1 VKKNLATL
9 AVAVL
14 LLTGCVQAQ
23 ATDTRVAGT
32 ADYEFTPDAVGN
44 TVNSIDEVREALTS
58 GAMRGIVRDNLD
70 QILTLSEDLNTP
82 FEFERDLLVCE
93 KLHELPADHGPEHP
107 ESKPLAN
114 CVERTFEA
122 YQVGQS

>member
-1 VKKNLATL
+1 M
-9 AVAVL
+9 
-14 LLTGCVQAQ
+14 QAQ
-23 ATDTRVAGT
+23 ATETRVAGT
-32 ADYEFTPDAVGN
+32 ADYGFTPDAVGN
-44 TVNSIDEVREALTS
+44 TVNSIDEVREALNT

-93 KLHELPADHGPEHP
+93 KLHDLPADHGPEHP